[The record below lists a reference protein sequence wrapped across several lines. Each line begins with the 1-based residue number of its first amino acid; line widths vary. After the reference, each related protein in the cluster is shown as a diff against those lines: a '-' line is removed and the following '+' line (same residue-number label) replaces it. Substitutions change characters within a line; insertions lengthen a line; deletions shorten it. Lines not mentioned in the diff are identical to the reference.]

1 MRQGYLLVTLFIS
14 CRNISLRNEEF
25 RAQAIYFYFFSSQG
39 EKGPGGLPGH
49 PGEEG
54 EHVSTKSHFSL

>member
-1 MRQGYLLVTLFIS
+1 M
-14 CRNISLRNEEF
+14 
-25 RAQAIYFYFFSSQG
+25 YFDFFSSQG

-54 EHVSTKSHFSL
+54 EHVSTKSYFFLWQSMVKWVKY